1 MQLLMTQI
9 QIKTSPIS
17 NIETKTIK
25 PKTQLTILLGLIIG
39 FITGIFLV
47 FIRHFV
53 RSYKESEA

>member
-1 MQLLMTQI
+1 MTQT
-9 QIKTSPIS
+9 QIKTRPIS

-25 PKTQLTILLGLIIG
+25 SKTQLTILLGLVIG

-47 FIRHFV
+47 FIRNFV

>member
-1 MQLLMTQI
+1 MTQT
-9 QIKTSPIS
+9 QVKTLPIG

-47 FIRHFV
+47 FIRNFV
-53 RSYKESEA
+53 RGYKESEA